1 MPEKPQ
7 RRALAYEVDLELPER
22 ICYENLKDIDRD
34 LKYIK
39 HPWLVLQRSE
49 EQCIFGKLS
58 PPGDIIFK
66 ILVSKSL
73 DFKVYCH
80 SALLS
85 SSHHLQK
92 FCLEKRVYSG

>member
-7 RRALAYEVDLELPER
+7 RRALVYEVDLELPER
-22 ICYENLKDIDRD
+22 ICYENLGDIDRD

-49 EQCIFGKLS
+49 GQYIFGKLS
-58 PPGDIIFK
+58 PLGDIIFK

-73 DFKVYCH
+73 DLKHTVIQPCCQVHITCRNFVWK
-80 SALLS
+80 
-85 SSHHLQK
+85 
-92 FCLEKRVYSG
+92 KRVYSG